1 MAAECLIKQSHIYH
15 YEIITVEIWCAYG
28 KRSSVNAIG
37 ATDIEKLLSEFTS
50 EAPCG
55 SRGKTATNQRED
67 LRYRVLRLL
76 ETNPRMSHREIAK
89 ALGGSTGAVNYCIN
103 ALIEKG
109 MLKVSNFRS
118 NDHKLRYAYILTP
131 QGLDEKARLTVS
143 FLRRKVR
150 EYYEIQSEISQI
162 LEEADIDGLEQL
174 ASDQ

>member
-1 MAAECLIKQSHIYH
+1 MCSRVNATGAPDFETLFS
-15 YEIITVEIWCAYG
+15 EII
-28 KRSSVNAIG
+28 K
-37 ATDIEKLLSEFTS
+37 

-55 SRGKTATNQRED
+55 SRGKTGANQRED

-76 ETNPRMSHREIAK
+76 DVNPCMSHREIAR

-109 MLKVSNFRS
+109 MVKVNNFRS

-150 EYYEIQSEISQI
+150 EYHEIQSEISQI
-162 LEEADIDGLEQL
+162 LEEADIDVLEQL
-174 ASDQ
+174 ASGE